1 MLPEGKFLLMDTI
14 LKVGVLQYNVAWHD
28 IEKNLRK
35 AEILI
40 EQFPDTPDLILLP
53 EMFATGFT
61 MEPELFSGKVYSLII
76 NWMQELSAKYSVAI
90 SGSHPFYS
98 GRVYFNRLLFISQE
112 PEINTY
118 YDKRHLFSIGGED
131 KHYAPGN
138 NRSIIQYRNWRLMPL
153 ICYDLRFPVW
163 SRNDLDYDVLF
174 YVTNWPAARN
184 DVWETLL
191 KARAIENQAYVIGVN
206 RIGTDGQ
213 NIHYIGNSRVISPK
227 GNILGK
233 LSDEENFLFIR
244 LEKEKLVEFR
254 KKFPVLSDR
263 DHFVIK

>member
-1 MLPEGKFLLMDTI
+1 MDAI
-14 LKVGVLQYNVAWHD
+14 LKVGVIQYDVAWHD
-28 IEKNLRK
+28 VEKNLRK

-61 MEPELFSGKVYSLII
+61 MEPELFSGKMYALIMH
-76 NWMQELSAKYSVAI
+76 WMQELSARYDVAI
-90 SGSHPFYS
+90 SGSHPVYS
-98 GRVYFNRLLFISQE
+98 NKVFFNRLLFISQE
-112 PEINTY
+112 SDVNTY
-118 YDKRHLFSIGGED
+118 YDKRHLFSMGGED
-131 KHYAPGN
+131 NHYMQGEK
-138 NRSIIQYRNWRLMPL
+138 RSIIQYRNWRLMPM

-174 YVTNWPAARN
+174 YSANWPASRN

-213 NIHYIGNSRVISPK
+213 KIHYTGNSRVISPK
-227 GNILGK
+227 GHIMGK
-233 LSDEENFLFIR
+233 LGNKEHFLFIE
-244 LEKEKLVEFR
+244 LEMEALMEFR
-254 KKFPVLSDR
+254 RKFPVLRDR
-263 DHFVIK
+263 DHFIIK